1 MQVLWAPRWFTFECL
16 VRALDHRLGVLQTN
30 DPTEK
35 KRIEGQAAWET
46 DKGLVLTQPFYDLL
60 AEFEQSDK
68 PFDQFLPTLLQHLP
82 ERTR

>member
-1 MQVLWAPRWFTFECL
+1 